1 MHAYALDEVQRGGER
16 YLDDLA
22 WYLDQAGHDVELVA
36 GTAGPSRIVDVD
48 GIRQRRLRHRDGRV
62 VRRFGLQPPD
72 SIGPNAYATL
82 LRHRFDVVHGF
93 TESAA
98 LAARLAG
105 QRTVFTTL
113 GLRDKGAFDG
123 KRRDWAA
130 FRTAVR
136 LAHATTAVSQAAA
149 NRVTDLTGRPAV
161 ALPAGVRRDRFP
173 TDAAPRTGPP
183 RLLFASDRS
192 ERRKG
197 LRTLLAAMER
207 VLDRHPD
214 ARLVLAAPG
223 EDPGAFDGLPDGGA
237 RVRAAV
243 DDLGPEVDLA
253 ALYRSSTV
261 TVLPSSHEALGL
273 VLVESLASG
282 TPVVACPGG
291 GPAEVVSTPDVGRL
305 SPFGDAGA
313 LAFALLESIELAR
326 RPGTAERCATH
337 ADRWDWATRVG
348 PEHEALYE
356 QVVAGG
362 RVRSTR

>member
-1 MHAYALDEVQRGGER
+1 M
-16 YLDDLA
+16 
-22 WYLDQAGHDVELVA
+22 
-36 GTAGPSRIVDVD
+36 
-48 GIRQRRLRHRDGRV
+48 
-62 VRRFGLQPPD
+62 
-72 SIGPNAYATL
+72 
-82 LRHRFDVVHGF
+82 
-93 TESAA
+93 
-98 LAARLAG
+98 
-105 QRTVFTTL
+105 
-113 GLRDKGAFDG
+113 
-123 KRRDWAA
+123 
-130 FRTAVR
+130 
-136 LAHATTAVSQAAA
+136 
-149 NRVTDLTGRPAV
+149 
-161 ALPAGVRRDRFP
+161 
-173 TDAAPRTGPP
+173 
-183 RLLFASDRS
+183 
-192 ERRKG
+192 
-197 LRTLLAAMER
+197 
-207 VLDRHPD
+207 
-214 ARLVLAAPG
+214 
-223 EDPGAFDGLPDGGA
+223 
-237 RVRAAV
+237 RAAV

>member
-22 WYLDQAGHDVELVA
+22 WYLDRAGHDVELVA
-36 GTAGPSRIVDVD
+36 GTSGASRTVELD

-72 SIGPNAYATL
+72 SIGPSAYATL

-98 LAARLAG
+98 LAARFAG

-113 GLRDKGAFDG
+113 GLRDRGAFDG
-123 KRRDWAA
+123 KRRDWVA

-173 TDAAPRTGPP
+173 IEPAPRTGPP

-197 LRTLLAAMER
+197 LRVLLAAMDR

-223 EDPGAFDGLPDGGA
+223 PDP
-237 RVRAAV
+237 RAV
-243 DDLGPEVDLA
+243 DDLGPDVALPE
-253 ALYRSSTV
+253 LYRAASV

-305 SPFGDAGA
+305 APFGDAGA
-313 LAFALLESIELAR
+313 LAFALLETIELAG
-326 RPGTAERCATH
+326 RPGTAERCAAH
-337 ADRWDWATRVG
+337 AERWDWTTRVG

-356 QVVAGG
+356 QVVAGTVG
-362 RVRSTR
+362 SAARWTASPS